1 MFCFFFSWHV
11 LLSRQKKCKIWRF
24 CLSISYRPCNS
35 NLSQPTQVVKL
46 SLPLTRQLGYKQTS
60 VKMLSPE
67 KNFFLLIF
75 SWQITALKYCSI
87 NKISSYF
94 SLFPTKRCW
103 SFRVQLKCDG
113 TRWHTGVETKGN
125 LTNGVGSQYSSHYL
139 GTWCIQHYY
148 RWCAHLS
155 CQ

>member
-11 LLSRQKKCKIWRF
+11 LLSRQKNAKYGDSV
-24 CLSISYRPCNS
+24 CLSHIAHVTAICLNPHKSS
-35 NLSQPTQVVKL
+35 NLVS
-46 SLPLTRQLGYKQTS
+46 PLLGSWVTNTTS